1 MDAIALIGGGGH
13 ARVVLSILNKLNRYR
28 VIGYTD
34 EKNAGALSGI
44 SHLGDDESLA
54 AVAAENDPLNVA
66 LAVGQTGLGTQR
78 WKLWSRLTGV
88 RLLFPSVISPDA
100 VVNEGV
106 TFSEAVVVMD
116 GTVINC
122 GAVVGRGAIV
132 NTNSTIEHDV
142 LLGDWVHV
150 APGATICGGSEIGR
164 FSMVGAGATIIQGVK
179 IVEGCLIGAGATVVK
194 DLKEA
199 GVYAGCPARL
209 LGKV

>member
-34 EKNAGALSGI
+34 GKNTGALSGI
-44 SHLGDDESLA
+44 NHLGNDESLA

-88 RLLFPSVISPDA
+88 RLFFPSVISPDA

-106 TFSEAVVVMD
+106 TVSEAVVVMD

-122 GAVVGRGAIV
+122 GAVVGRGCD
-132 NTNSTIEHDV
+132 NKYQQHD
-142 LLGDWVHV
+142 
-150 APGATICGGSEIGR
+150 
-164 FSMVGAGATIIQGVK
+164 
-179 IVEGCLIGAGATVVK
+179 
-194 DLKEA
+194 
-199 GVYAGCPARL
+199 
-209 LGKV
+209 